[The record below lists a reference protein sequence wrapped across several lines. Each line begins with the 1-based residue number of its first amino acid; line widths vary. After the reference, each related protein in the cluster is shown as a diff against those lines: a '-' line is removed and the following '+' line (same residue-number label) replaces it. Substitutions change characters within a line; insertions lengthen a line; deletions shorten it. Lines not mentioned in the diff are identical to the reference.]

1 MNAYSNHLW
10 LVILALISSAIGAFL
25 YLRLIVLSLTKDES
39 DKTIMLNF
47 WQYLVLSI
55 CAIGILG
62 GGFILAI

>member
-1 MNAYSNHLW
+1 MNAYNNHLW

-39 DKTIMLNF
+39 DKTIALNF
-47 WQYLVLSI
+47 WQYFVLSI